1 MSNMPKVA
9 SFLVTYFANLK
20 PWTEFHLLQI
30 QIFFSSGPSIY
41 QCYFIIRLQDRYG
54 ISDSIGGAQLT
65 MEEVWIIQTGNF
77 TLNGLDW
84 IGLD

>member
-1 MSNMPKVA
+1 MSNIPKVA
-9 SFLVTYFANLK
+9 SFLVTYFANFKL
-20 PWTEFHLLQI
+20 WTEFHLLKI

-41 QCYFIIRLQDRYG
+41 QCYFIIYG
-54 ISDSIGGAQLT
+54 ISDSNGGAQLT